1 METRMSRIH
10 KVLHCSNSVNAS
22 GSPGALACCGTTW
35 NRDVNASRNIL
46 RLGVYDVFDVERPEV
61 FRRKTNTQITS
72 RGRMLRK
79 CAEVEEKSETSNPV
93 ILGASTDGRSGKSS
107 TSKEMQFMTT
117 LFWEVSPVI

>member
-1 METRMSRIH
+1 METRVRSRVH
-10 KVLHCSNSVNAS
+10 KVLHCSSSVKA
-22 GSPGALACCGTTW
+22 GESPCCGTTW